1 VVCEYSATTLV
12 PPEWRMHVDRLGG
25 LVLEKP

>member
-12 PPEWRMHVDRLGG
+12 PPGWRVTVDRLGG
-25 LVLEKP
+25 LLLET